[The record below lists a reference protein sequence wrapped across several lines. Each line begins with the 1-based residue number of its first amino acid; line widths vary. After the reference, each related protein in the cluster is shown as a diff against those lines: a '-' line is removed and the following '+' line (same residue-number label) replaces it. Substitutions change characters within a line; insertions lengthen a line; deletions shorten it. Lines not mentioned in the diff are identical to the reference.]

1 MNTATAGWTSS
12 SRYMLYLPGWVERF
26 NDQYRG
32 NSYLADWFWT
42 LHLGPERYV
51 NRRYGR
57 IDLPEDAR
65 FRELA
70 PIGGLPCTAGGGRY
84 VPVFATPLASDL
96 VADFRHARP
105 SCARSWGQDEAPDT

>member
-1 MNTATAGWTSS
+1 M
-12 SRYMLYLPGWVERF
+12 
-26 NDQYRG
+26 
-32 NSYLADWFWT
+32 
-42 LHLGPERYV
+42 

-96 VADFRHARP
+96 VADFAMQAVVREG
-105 SCARSWGQDEAPDT
+105 WGRMKLRIS